1 MNIGDGWISGVGRC
15 ILYCDAIGFRI
26 WAGALSLSQRWW
38 EGKFYDRILSCVMD
52 DDSSGSGLEAVDGAM
67 IMYLFKVDMTAP
79 SLSADNKSI

>member
-1 MNIGDGWISGVGRC
+1 
-15 ILYCDAIGFRI
+15 
-26 WAGALSLSQRWW
+26 
-38 EGKFYDRILSCVMD
+38 MD